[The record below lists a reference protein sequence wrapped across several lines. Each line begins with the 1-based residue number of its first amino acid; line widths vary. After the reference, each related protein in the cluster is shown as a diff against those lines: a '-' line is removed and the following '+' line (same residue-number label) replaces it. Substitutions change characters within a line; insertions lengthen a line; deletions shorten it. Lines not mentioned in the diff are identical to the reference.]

1 MSKLVLGILW
11 GVAGQILSFIQLQV
25 GIRYG
30 WNVKHQWVLLIAS
43 VPISYAF
50 IKSVE
55 NLILAFDGQIYPNR
69 LIGFGIGI
77 IVFSIMNWMIFREGL
92 TMKTALCIVLGLCI
106 ICIQVFWKTN

>member
-55 NLILAFDGQIYPNR
+55 NLILAFDGQIWPNR
-69 LIGFGIGI
+69 LIGFGIGVV
-77 IVFSIMNWMIFREGL
+77 VFSILSSTIFKEPIS
-92 TMKTALCIVLGLCI
+92 MKTAVCITLGLCI
-106 ICIQVFWKTN
+106 IGIQIFWKAN